1 MALSLGDRIEAARRS
16 RFVGRTSE
24 QELFRQALTAEEFP
38 FYVLHIFGPGGI
50 GKTSLLHA
58 FANLAKAH
66 NVTLVYIDSRELDA
80 APDRFLGVLHDLLH
94 APPTQSVFQFLA
106 TQTARYIILLD
117 TVELLAPLDGWL
129 RNHFFPQLPANVL
142 TVLAGRNPPAIE
154 WRADPGWH
162 SFAHIVQLRNL
173 AFEESQSYLSKRQV
187 PTEEHRRILEF
198 THGHPL
204 ALSLLADTF
213 AQSTHLH
220 FQPVETPDIITALI
234 ERFIEQVPSPLHRAA
249 LEACALVRIMT
260 EPLLA
265 AMIDAPNP
273 HEIFAWLRTL
283 SCITVT
289 HRGLFPHDLARDA
302 LCLELRWRN
311 PDRYTELHSHA
322 QRYYMH
328 HFVEG
333 NRQRQQIILYD
344 YLYLHRENPVMRPY
358 FEWQEEGNLFVD
370 SLQPADQPAILHIIE
385 KYEGAAAAT
394 LAAYWLTRYP
404 QHVLLFRDAASQLQG
419 LLLWVALQ
427 QVTSE
432 ELATDPAVR
441 AVSHFLQQNAPLR
454 AGESATLFRF
464 WMAQETY
471 QDVSLAQSRIFLAM
485 VQHYLTTPNLAYT
498 FLPCV
503 DPAFWT
509 GVFAYADLQRL
520 TEADYTIGTQHY
532 GVYGHDWRV
541 TPPLAWLTLLAD
553 REIAMGIPHTRPPL
567 TPTLIALSE
576 TDFATA
582 VRNALRDFHN
592 TTALRQNPLLRS
604 TLMARQGK
612 NENDMAVQI
621 ARLRVLLQTTAAH
634 LQQTPRN
641 NKHYRALH
649 HTYFQPAATQ
659 EQAAELLDL
668 PFSTYRR
675 HLRAGIDYLVETL
688 WQQELEEL
696 AT

>member
-1 MALSLGDRIEAARRS
+1 MALSLGDRIEAARRN
-16 RFVGRTSE
+16 RFVGRASE
-24 QELFRQALTAEEFP
+24 HELFRQALTAEELP

-50 GKTSLLHA
+50 GKTSLLHS
-58 FANLAKAH
+58 FAHLAKEH
-66 NVTLVYIDSRELDA
+66 NVTLVYVDSRELDA
-80 APDRFLGVLHDLLH
+80 APDQFLGVVHDLLH
-94 APPTQSVFQFLA
+94 APATQTVFQFLA
-106 TQTARYIILLD
+106 TQHTRYIILLD
-117 TVELLAPLDGWL
+117 TAELLAPLDGWL

-162 SFAHIVQLRNL
+162 SFARIVQLRNL

-187 PTEEHRRILEF
+187 PSEQHRRILDF
-198 THGHPL
+198 THGYPL

-213 AQSTHLH
+213 AQSTNLH

-234 ERFIEQVPSPLHRAA
+234 ERFIEHVPSPVHRAA
-249 LEACALVRIMT
+249 LEAASLVRIMT

-265 AMIDAPNP
+265 AMIEAPNS

-283 SCITVT
+283 SFVTVER
-289 HRGLFPHDLARDA
+289 RGLFPHDLARDA

-311 PDRYTELHSHA
+311 PERYAELHSHA
-322 QRYYMH
+322 RRYYMT

-333 NRQRQQIILYD
+333 NRQRQQNILSD
-344 YLYLHRENPVMRPY
+344 YLYLHRENPVVRPY

-370 SLQPADQPAILHIIE
+370 SVQPADQAALLHVIE
-385 KYEGAAAAT
+385 KHEGAESAT
-394 LAAYWLTRYP
+394 LAAHWLAHSAQQT
-404 QHVLLFRDAASQLQG
+404 LLFRDAAGQMQG
-419 LLLWVALQ
+419 LLLLVALE
-427 QVTSE
+427 QVTRE
-432 ELATDPAVR
+432 DVATDPAVR

-454 AGESATLFRF
+454 PGESATLFRF
-464 WMAQETY
+464 WMAQATY
-471 QDVSLAQSRIFLAM
+471 QAVSLVQSRIFLAM
-485 VQHYLTTPNLAYT
+485 VQHYLTAPNLAYT

-509 GVFAYADLQRL
+509 GVFAYADLRRL
-520 TEADYTIGTQHY
+520 VEADYIIGAQHY

-541 TPPLAWLTLLAD
+541 TPPLAWLTLLAE

-576 TDFATA
+576 TDFAEA
-582 VRNALRDFHN
+582 VRNALRDFYN
-592 TTALRQNPLLRS
+592 TTTLRQNPLLRS
-604 TLMARQGK
+604 TLVAQRGRQT
-612 NENDMAVQI
+612 DAAVQI
-621 ARLRVLLQTTAAH
+621 AHLRTLLQTTAAH

-641 NKHYRALH
+641 NKRYRALQ

-659 EQAAELLDL
+659 EQAAELLDV

-688 WQQELEEL
+688 RQQELEQL